1 MHVAILFLVTISMVV
16 EVGVIG
22 TVKIVVDIVTIEDM
36 EGVVGGMVEEGLLRS
51 LMNPHSLHLLV
62 GFQMV
67 LYKETLIES
76 LKT

>member
-1 MHVAILFLVTISMVV
+1 MHVAILFLVIISMVV

-36 EGVVGGMVEEGLLRS
+36 EGVVEEGLLRS

>member
-1 MHVAILFLVTISMVV
+1 MHVAILFLVIISMVV

-36 EGVVGGMVEEGLLRS
+36 EGVVEEGLLRS

-76 LKT
+76 LKI